1 MPLLLLRLLILL
13 FTLFPGALDLAGRL
27 RPAPPATPRC
37 QSHGLRHTRGRRPH
51 PARRVSRTPSRHAP
65 STCRRRAPLCRVQAP
80 QGAAPAAKSFLEKT
94 LTAHASAEVGP
105 DSAAGRVPTRRRIR
119 SGPARRAPRLAANT
133 LPTKP
138 ASAEHRG
145 AQRGECGEMNLVGYT
160 DRLSAAPGDTV
171 RFMVSSEHPR
181 YRADLVR
188 LIHGDES
195 PAGPGYKEREVPSA
209 INGEYPGRSRP
220 IHSGSYVHVPSH
232 PKLDAL
238 ASFSVTAWI
247 FPTTP
252 TAGLQALVSRWTDDP
267 APQGFALVIGPNG
280 DLGLHLADGR
290 HPPVPTATDAPL
302 QERVWTFVGASYHAP
317 SGRVVLIQQPLRRW
331 PVAPDRALTA
341 HDTTAVDVTA
351 PPGSPLLFA
360 ALTAGA
366 PERTGPIVAPYNG
379 KLDAPRLYNRALS
392 SDELTALAQ
401 GTASRNEPTVR
412 GEPARSL
419 STGRVEPPP
428 AIGAEPTVRG
438 EPVEPPPVRGEP
450 IRRIESNH
458 GLVAAWDF
466 SLDIGGC
473 QVTDT
478 GPHQLHGQTVNMPT
492 RGVTGHN
499 FTGAQTSFRLAPRE
513 YGAIHFHDDDVEDVG
528 WESDFQLTVP
538 ADLPSGVYAARLR
551 AGDDED
557 YLPFCVRPARG
568 TATSRIAVLM
578 PTLTYV
584 VYANFRDI
592 DGGFWDHERV
602 PNADPALHEPEYA
615 YIRANGLPG
624 LYERHSDGSGT
635 THVSHLRPIL
645 NMRPKFRY
653 RVWAAPARFPADL
666 YLIDWL
672 EATGHQVDV
681 ITDHDLHA
689 EGADLL
695 SPYRVIL
702 TGSHPEYWTTDM
714 LDGLRSYL
722 DQGGHLMYLGGNG
735 FFGVTTIDAERPHV
749 AEVRRWGTS
758 WPFEMP
764 PAERVHSTTGE
775 PGGTW
780 RNRGLPPNGLVGIGS
795 CAAGFDRGAHYVRQP
810 HSFDPRAEFIFEGI
824 GDDEPIGD
832 CPSLVVRHGAAG
844 YEMDRLD
851 YGLGAPPHALLLA
864 SSVGHSERYAAFI
877 DERLEFTQGKD
888 GMLTDAPPQPGQV
901 HSFVRADMVYFETPN
916 GGGVFSVGSIAWRG
930 CLSHNNYDNTIS
942 RVTAN
947 VLRRFATDR

>member
-1 MPLLLLRLLILL
+1 
-13 FTLFPGALDLAGRL
+13 
-27 RPAPPATPRC
+27 
-37 QSHGLRHTRGRRPH
+37 
-51 PARRVSRTPSRHAP
+51 
-65 STCRRRAPLCRVQAP
+65 
-80 QGAAPAAKSFLEKT
+80 
-94 LTAHASAEVGP
+94 
-105 DSAAGRVPTRRRIR
+105 
-119 SGPARRAPRLAANT
+119 
-133 LPTKP
+133 
-138 ASAEHRG
+138 
-145 AQRGECGEMNLVGYT
+145 MNLVGYT

-181 YRADLVR
+181 FRADLVR

-209 INGEYPGRSRP
+209 MNGDYPGRSKP
-220 IHSGSYVHVPSH
+220 IHSGSYVYVPGH
-232 PKLDAL
+232 PALDAH
-238 ASFSVTAWI
+238 ASFTVTAWI

-252 TAGLQALVSRWTDDP
+252 TAGLQGLVSRWTDDP
-267 APQGFALVIGPNG
+267 TPQGFALVIGPNG
-280 DLGLHLADGR
+280 DLGLHLADGQ
-290 HPPVPTATDAPL
+290 HPPAQTATGAPL
-302 QERVWTFVGASYHAP
+302 HERVWTFIGASYDAA

-331 PVAPDRALTA
+331 PVATDRALIT
-341 HDTTAVDVTA
+341 HDTTAVNVTA

-360 ALTAGA
+360 ALSAG
-366 PERTGPIVAPYNG
+366 PSERTGPIAAPYNG
-379 KLDAPRLYNRALS
+379 KLDGPRLYDRALS
-392 SDELTALAQ
+392 ADELTALA
-401 GTASRNEPTVR
+401 TAV
-412 GEPARSL
+412 
-419 STGRVEPPP
+419 
-428 AIGAEPTVRG
+428 AEQTAD
-438 EPVEPPPVRGEP
+438 
-450 IRRIESNH
+450 
-458 GLVAAWDF
+458 GLLATWDF
-466 SLDIGGC
+466 SLDITGYR
-473 QVTDT
+473 VTDT
-478 GPHQLHGQTVNMPT
+478 GPHQLHGQTVNMPA

-499 FTGAQTSFRLAPRE
+499 FTGAQTNFNLAPHE
-513 YGAIHFHDDDVEDVG
+513 YGAIHFHDDDVEDVA
-528 WESDFQLTVP
+528 WESDFRLTIP
-538 ADLPSGVYAARLR
+538 SDLPSGVYAARLR

-568 TATSRIAVLM
+568 TTTSRIAVLM

-592 DGGFWDHERV
+592 DGGFWDKERV
-602 PNADPALHEPEYA
+602 PNADPDLHEPEYA
-615 YIRANGLPG
+615 FIRANGLPG
-624 LYERHSDGSGT
+624 LYERHADGSGT

-695 SPYRVIL
+695 APYRVVL
-702 TGSHPEYWTTDM
+702 TGSHHEYWTTDM
-714 LDGLRSYL
+714 LAGMRSYL
-722 DQGGHLMYLGGNG
+722 DRGGRLMYLGGNG
-735 FFGVTTIDAERPHV
+735 FFGVTTIDAERPHI

-780 RNRGLPPNGLVGIGS
+780 RNRGVPPNGLVGIGS

-810 HSFDPRAEFIFEGI
+810 DSFDPRAEFIFEGI
-824 GDDEPIGD
+824 GDDETIGD
-832 CPSLVVRHGAAG
+832 CPSLVVRYGAAG

-851 YGLGAPPHALLLA
+851 YGLGSPPHALLLA

-888 GMLTDAPPQPGQV
+888 GMLPDAPSPPDRP
-901 HSFVRADMVYFETPN
+901 HAFVRADMVYFETPN

-930 CLSHNNYDNTIS
+930 CLSHNNYDNTVS

-947 VLRRFATDR
+947 VLRRFAADR

>member
-1 MPLLLLRLLILL
+1 
-13 FTLFPGALDLAGRL
+13 
-27 RPAPPATPRC
+27 
-37 QSHGLRHTRGRRPH
+37 
-51 PARRVSRTPSRHAP
+51 
-65 STCRRRAPLCRVQAP
+65 
-80 QGAAPAAKSFLEKT
+80 
-94 LTAHASAEVGP
+94 
-105 DSAAGRVPTRRRIR
+105 
-119 SGPARRAPRLAANT
+119 
-133 LPTKP
+133 
-138 ASAEHRG
+138 
-145 AQRGECGEMNLVGYT
+145 MNLVGYT

-181 YRADLVR
+181 FRADLVR

-209 INGEYPGRSRP
+209 INGEYPGRSKP

-232 PKLDAL
+232 PELEAL
-238 ASFSVTAWI
+238 SSFTVTAWV

-252 TAGLQALVSRWTDDP
+252 TAGLQGLVSRWTDDP

-280 DLGLHLADGR
+280 DLGLHLADGQ
-290 HPPVPTATDAPL
+290 HPPAQTATGAPL
-302 QERVWTFVGASYHAP
+302 HERVWTFIGASFDAA

-331 PVAPDRALTA
+331 PVATDRALIT
-341 HDTTAVDVTA
+341 HDTTAVNVTA

-360 ALTAGA
+360 ALSAG
-366 PERTGPIVAPYNG
+366 PSERTGPIAAPYNG
-379 KLDAPRLYNRALS
+379 KLDGPRLYDRALS
-392 SDELTALAQ
+392 ADELTALA
-401 GTASRNEPTVR
+401 TAV
-412 GEPARSL
+412 
-419 STGRVEPPP
+419 
-428 AIGAEPTVRG
+428 AEQTAD
-438 EPVEPPPVRGEP
+438 
-450 IRRIESNH
+450 
-458 GLVAAWDF
+458 GLLATWDF
-466 SLDIGGC
+466 SLDITGYR
-473 QVTDT
+473 VTDT
-478 GPHQLHGQTVNMPT
+478 GPHQLHGQTVNMPA

-499 FTGAQTSFRLAPRE
+499 FTGAQTNFNLAPHE
-513 YGAIHFHDDDVEDVG
+513 YGAIHFHDDDVEDVA
-528 WESDFQLTVP
+528 WESDFHLTVP
-538 ADLPSGVYAARLR
+538 PDLPSGFYAARLR

-592 DGGFWDHERV
+592 DGGFWDKERV
-602 PNADPALHEPEYA
+602 PNADPALHEPEFA
-615 YIRANGLPG
+615 FIRANGLPG

-635 THVSHLRPIL
+635 THVSQLRPIL

-695 SPYRVIL
+695 APYRVVL
-702 TGSHPEYWTTDM
+702 TGSHHEYWTTDM
-714 LDGLRSYL
+714 LAGMRSYL
-722 DQGGHLMYLGGNG
+722 DRGGRLMYLGGNG
-735 FFGVTTIDAERPHV
+735 FFGVTTIDAQRPHI

-780 RNRGLPPNGLVGIGS
+780 RNRGVPPNGLVGIGS
-795 CAAGFDRGAHYVRQP
+795 CAAGFDRGTHYVRQP
-810 HSFDPRAEFIFEGI
+810 HSFDPRAQFIFEGI
-824 GDDEPIGD
+824 GDDETIGD

-851 YGLGAPPHALLLA
+851 YGLGTPPHALLVA

-877 DERLEFTQGKD
+877 DERLEYTQGKD
-888 GMLTDAPPQPGQV
+888 GMPTDAPPPPDRPHV
-901 HSFVRADMVYFETPN
+901 FVRADMVYFETPN
-916 GGGVFSVGSIAWRG
+916 GGAVFSVGSIAWRG
-930 CLSHNNYDNTIS
+930 CLSHNSYDNTVS

-947 VLRRFATDR
+947 VLRRFTADR

>member
-1 MPLLLLRLLILL
+1 
-13 FTLFPGALDLAGRL
+13 
-27 RPAPPATPRC
+27 
-37 QSHGLRHTRGRRPH
+37 
-51 PARRVSRTPSRHAP
+51 
-65 STCRRRAPLCRVQAP
+65 
-80 QGAAPAAKSFLEKT
+80 
-94 LTAHASAEVGP
+94 
-105 DSAAGRVPTRRRIR
+105 
-119 SGPARRAPRLAANT
+119 
-133 LPTKP
+133 
-138 ASAEHRG
+138 
-145 AQRGECGEMNLVGYT
+145 MNLVGYT
-160 DRLSAAPGDTV
+160 DQLSAAPGDTV

-181 YRADLVR
+181 FRTDLVR

-195 PAGPGYKEREVPSA
+195 PDGPGFKEHEVQSA
-209 INGEYPGRSRP
+209 IDGEYPGRSKP
-220 IHSGSYVHVPSH
+220 IHSGSYVHVPAH
-232 PKLDAL
+232 PALDAL
-238 ASFSVTAWI
+238 TSFTVTAWVL
-247 FPTTP
+247 PTTP
-252 TAGLQALVSRWTDDP
+252 ATGLQGLVTRWTDDTT
-267 APQGFALVIGPNG
+267 PQGFALVIGPNG
-280 DLGLHLADGR
+280 DLCLHLADGQR
-290 HPPVPTATDAPL
+290 PPVQTATGAPFHD
-302 QERVWTFVGASYHAP
+302 RVWTFVGASYDAAT
-317 SGRVVLIQQPLRRW
+317 GRVVLIQQPLRRW
-331 PVAPDRALTA
+331 PLAPDRAVVT
-341 HDTTAVDVTA
+341 HDTSAVGVKA
-351 PPGSPLLFA
+351 PPSAPLLFA
-360 ALTAGA
+360 ALTAGGA
-366 PERTGPIVAPYNG
+366 EDTGPIVAPYNG
-379 KLDAPRLYNRALS
+379 KLDSPRLYNRALS
-392 SDELTALAQ
+392 AGEVQALADPESDETS
-401 GTASRNEPTVR
+401 TEP
-412 GEPARSL
+412 L
-419 STGRVEPPP
+419 
-428 AIGAEPTVRG
+428 
-438 EPVEPPPVRGEP
+438 
-450 IRRIESNH
+450 
-458 GLVAAWDF
+458 AAWDF
-466 SLDIGGC
+466 SLDIGGTG
-473 QVTDT
+473 VTDT
-478 GPHQLHGQTVNMPT
+478 GPHQLHGQTVNMPA
-492 RGVTGHN
+492 RGVTGYN

-528 WESDFQLTVP
+528 WESDFQLTIP
-538 ADLPSGVYAARLR
+538 PDLPSGVYAARLR

-557 YLPFCVRPARG
+557 YLPFCVRPPRG

-635 THVSHLRPIL
+635 THVSQLRPIL

-666 YLIDWL
+666 FLIDWL

-695 SPYRVIL
+695 APYNVIL

-714 LDGLRSYL
+714 LAGLRTYL
-722 DQGGHLMYLGGNG
+722 DRGGRLMYLGGNG
-735 FFGVTTIDAERPHV
+735 FFGVTTIDAERPHI

-780 RNRGLPPNGLVGIGS
+780 RNRGMAPNGLVGIGS
-795 CAAGFDRGAHYVRQP
+795 CAAGFDRGSPYVRQP
-810 HSFDPRAEFIFEGI
+810 DSFDSRAAFVFEGI

-851 YGLGAPPHALLLA
+851 FGLGTPPHALLLA

-877 DERLEFTQGKD
+877 DERLEYTQGKD
-888 GMLTDAPPQPGQV
+888 GMLPDAPPPPDRP
-901 HSFVRADMVYFETPN
+901 HTFVRADMVYFETPN

-930 CLSHNNYDNTIS
+930 CLSHNNYDNTVS

-947 VLRRFATDR
+947 VLRRFAADQ

>member
-1 MPLLLLRLLILL
+1 
-13 FTLFPGALDLAGRL
+13 
-27 RPAPPATPRC
+27 
-37 QSHGLRHTRGRRPH
+37 
-51 PARRVSRTPSRHAP
+51 
-65 STCRRRAPLCRVQAP
+65 
-80 QGAAPAAKSFLEKT
+80 
-94 LTAHASAEVGP
+94 
-105 DSAAGRVPTRRRIR
+105 
-119 SGPARRAPRLAANT
+119 
-133 LPTKP
+133 
-138 ASAEHRG
+138 
-145 AQRGECGEMNLVGYT
+145 MNLVGYT

-171 RFMVSSEHPR
+171 RFMVSSQHPR
-181 YRADLVR
+181 FRADLVR

-195 PAGPGYKEREVPSA
+195 PAGPGFKEREVPSA
-209 INGEYPGRSRP
+209 IDGAYPGRSKP

-232 PKLDAL
+232 PALDAL
-238 ASFSVTAWI
+238 TSFTVTAWV

-252 TAGLQALVSRWTDDP
+252 AAGLQGLITRWSESPTP
-267 APQGFALVIGPNG
+267 HGFALVIGPDG
-280 DLGLHLADGR
+280 DLCLRLADGQ
-290 HPPVPTATDAPL
+290 HPPVQAATGASL
-302 QERVWTFVGASYHAP
+302 HERVWTFVGASYDAP
-317 SGRVVLIQQPLRRW
+317 SGRVVLIQQPLCRW
-331 PVAPDRALTA
+331 PVATDRALTTR
-341 HDTTAVDVTA
+341 DTTAVDVTA

-360 ALTAGA
+360 ALTAGP
-366 PERTGPIVAPYNG
+366 PEGTGPIAAPYNG
-379 KLDAPRLYNRALS
+379 KLDSPRLYNRALS
-392 SDELTALAQ
+392 ADELATLAD
-401 GTASRNEPTVR
+401 TNAAATPS
-412 GEPARSL
+412 
-419 STGRVEPPP
+419 
-428 AIGAEPTVRG
+428 
-438 EPVEPPPVRGEP
+438 
-450 IRRIESNH
+450 
-458 GLVAAWDF
+458 GLLAAWDF
-466 SLDIGGC
+466 SLDIGDTR
-473 QVTDT
+473 VTDT
-478 GPHQLHGQTVNMPT
+478 CPHRLHGQTVNMPT

-499 FTGAQTSFRLAPRE
+499 FTGDQTNFHLAPSE
-513 YGAIHFHDDDVEDVG
+513 YGAIHFHDDDVEDVA
-528 WESDFQLTVP
+528 WESDFRFTIP
-538 ADLPSGVYAARLR
+538 PDLPSGVYAARLR

-557 YLPFCVRPARG
+557 YLPFCVRPPRDA
-568 TATSRIAVLM
+568 ATSRIAVLM

-602 PNADPALHEPEYA
+602 PNADPDLHGPEFA

-635 THVSHLRPIL
+635 THVSQLRPIL

-702 TGSHPEYWTTDM
+702 SGSHHEYWTTDM
-714 LDGLRSYL
+714 LAGMRSYL
-722 DQGGHLMYLGGNG
+722 DDGGRLMYLGGNG
-735 FFGVTTIDAERPHV
+735 FFGVTTIDADRPHI

-780 RNRGLPPNGLVGIGS
+780 RNRGVPPNGLVGIGS

-810 HSFDPRAEFIFEGI
+810 DSFDPRAAFIFEGI
-824 GDDEPIGD
+824 GDDEPIGN

-851 YGLGAPPHALLLA
+851 YGLGSPPHALLLA
-864 SSVGHSERYAAFI
+864 SSVGHSERYAAFT

-888 GMLTDAPPQPGQV
+888 GMLPDAPSPPDRP
-901 HSFVRADMVYFETPN
+901 HAFVRADMVYFETPN

-930 CLSHNNYDNTIS
+930 CLSHNNYANTVS

-947 VLRRFATDR
+947 VLRRFASDS